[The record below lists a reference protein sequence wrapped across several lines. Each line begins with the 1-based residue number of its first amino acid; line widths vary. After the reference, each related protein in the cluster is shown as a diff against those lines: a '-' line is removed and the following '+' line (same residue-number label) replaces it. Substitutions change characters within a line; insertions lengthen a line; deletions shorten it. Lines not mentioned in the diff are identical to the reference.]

1 MTILRR
7 GSCYQFEQLQQTP
20 MDERTIL
27 WRRVIWPCE
36 IKRLL
41 LGQYFPY
48 LDRPAFPC
56 KFSLLVLHF
65 ICISLRLVCTSVRIL
80 FSFESAI
87 GQYMLTIIC
96 LNASVSSVSHS
107 HRMTSTILRCQFFF
121 ENQNANAWF
130 GFLISEGSIKD
141 A

>member
-1 MTILRR
+1 MTIPRR
-7 GSCYQFEQLQQTP
+7 GSCYEFEQLQQTP
-20 MDERTIL
+20 MNERTIL
-27 WRRVIWPCE
+27 WKRVIWPCE

-48 LDRPAFPC
+48 LDRLTFPC

-65 ICISLRLVCTSVRIL
+65 IYISLRLVCTSVRIL

-87 GQYMLTIIC
+87 GQYVLTIIC
-96 LNASVSSVSHS
+96 LHASVSSVSHS
-107 HRMTSTILRCQFFF
+107 HRMTSTILRRQIFF
-121 ENQNANAWF
+121 ENQNADAWF